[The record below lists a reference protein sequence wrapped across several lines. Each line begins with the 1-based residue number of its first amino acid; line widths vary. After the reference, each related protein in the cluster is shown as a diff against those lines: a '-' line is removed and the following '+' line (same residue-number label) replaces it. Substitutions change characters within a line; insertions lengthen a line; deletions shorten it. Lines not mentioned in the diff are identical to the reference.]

1 MSAVL
6 TQRLVAVADKV
17 AQLGHGQKSGYLQQ
31 VAAELGMSRDKL
43 YRELKKVSVA
53 PARKRRA
60 DAGRSA
66 LTRTEAE
73 YISSL
78 ILETMRKNGKRM
90 TTVEEAVN
98 MLRANGLIEAERVD
112 KQTGEVIQLSSS
124 TVIRALRQYGLHPDQ
139 LLVPDPVN
147 ALQSLH
153 PNHVWQIDASL
164 CVLFY
169 LPKGTEGKDDTGL
182 RMMESDK
189 FYKNKP
195 KNLERIVLDRVWRY
209 VVTDHTSGSLF
220 VWYVFGGENSEN
232 LCETFIQAM
241 QPKANRAENP
251 FCGVPKLVM
260 LDPGSANT
268 GHSFKYLC
276 QQLGVHV
283 QINKPGNPRSK
294 GQVENGNNLVEIFF
308 EAKLSLRRVNDIT
321 ALQRWADYWMV
332 YFNSHRKHSRH
343 EMARFSAWQ
352 KIRPEELILPPP
364 ADYCRE
370 LVLSRPETRKVQ
382 DNLTISFE
390 GRDFDVSVIPAL
402 SPRDS
407 VVVAKNPWQP
417 GAVRVQRFDEN
428 GRECWIAVPEVVV
441 NQWGFH
447 ANAAIIGQEYKAHA
461 DTPAQTNKKA
471 LEMLAYGA
479 DTLEE
484 AAKKRKQKA
493 LPFDGRINPFAH
505 QEQAL
510 AANKVMYLTREG
522 QQMDYNKMEVAE
534 QVLSKVEVAKL
545 LKPRIEAAGGNWP
558 EAVKTLQRLYPA
570 GVVAGELEA
579 VFERLKTSGS
589 LKLVKGA

>member
-1 MSAVL
+1 MNAVL
-6 TQRLVAVADKV
+6 TQRLVAVAEQV
-17 AQLGHGQKSGYLQQ
+17 AQLAHGQKSGYLQQ
-31 VAAELGMSRDKL
+31 MAAELGMSLDKL
-43 YRELKKVSVA
+43 YRELKKVSVV
-53 PARKRRA
+53 PVRKRRA

-66 LTRTEAE
+66 LTKTEAE

-112 KQTGEVIQLSSS
+112 KQTGEIIQLSSS
-124 TVIRALRQYGLHPDQ
+124 TVIRALRQYRLHPDQ
-139 LLVPDPVN
+139 LLVPNPVN

-169 LPKGTEGKDDTGL
+169 LPKAVGDTGL
-182 RMMESDK
+182 RIMESDT

-209 VVTDHTSGSLF
+209 VVTDHTSGCLF

-232 LCETFIQAM
+232 LCETFIRAM
-241 QPKANRAENP
+241 QPKDNRAENP

-276 QQLGVHV
+276 QQLGVEV

-294 GQVENGNNLVEIFF
+294 GQVENGNNLVELFF
-308 EAKLSLRRVNDIT
+308 EAKLSLRRVEDIAT
-321 ALQRWADYWMV
+321 LQRWADYWMV
-332 YFNSHRKHSRH
+332 HFNGHRKHSRH
-343 EMARFSAWQ
+343 EMPRYTAWQ
-352 KIRPEELILPPP
+352 RIRPEELILPPP

-370 LVLSRPETRKVQ
+370 LVLSRPETRKVKPE
-382 DNLTISFE
+382 LTISFD
-390 GRDFDVSVIPAL
+390 GRLFDVRGVPQVLVGEAL
-402 SPRDS
+402 TI
-407 VVVAKNPWQP
+407 AKNPWQP
-417 GAVRVQRFDEN
+417 GAAQVQRFNEH
-428 GRECWIAVPEVVV
+428 GREYWLPVPEVAV
-441 NQWGFH
+441 NEWGFR
-447 ANAAIIGQEYKAHA
+447 ADAAIIGQEYKAHA

-479 DTLEE
+479 STLEE

-510 AANKVMYLTREG
+510 AESKVMYLTREG
-522 QQMDYNKMEVAE
+522 TQMDYNKMEVAE
-534 QVLSKVEVAKL
+534 QILSKVEAAKL
-545 LKPRIEAAGGNWP
+545 LKPRIEAAGGNWA
-558 EAVKTLQRLYPA
+558 EAVKTLQRLYPE
-570 GVVAGELEA
+570 GVAASQIED
-579 VFERLKTSGS
+579 VFNRLKTSGS